1 MNFPVI
7 DVFRKGFSVMKSV
20 VMARS
25 ALFVLVLAFVLS
37 AAPAFAQAAAPPAA
51 QPPAQAA
58 PAPQPPAAFPQGAK
72 IALVNLQ
79 TIAQLSVDG
88 KTSTAKVQALIT
100 KKQAEAAAKA
110 KQLQD
115 NQNKLQ
121 QGGALLNET
130 ARAQLEKDIERQ
142 TVEQQ
147 RFEQDAQAEVMELQT
162 QLQGDFQEKLFP
174 ILNQMVVEKGLQVL
188 FSAADAG
195 IIAAD
200 PGIDLT
206 QEAIKR
212 FDAATA
218 AKAAA
223 PAAAAPT
230 AKPAAPTAKP
240 AAPATPAPKP

>member
-1 MNFPVI
+1 
-7 DVFRKGFSVMKSV
+7 MKSV
-20 VMARS
+20 VMVRTGPFVLS
-25 ALFVLVLAFVLS
+25 VLVLALVLS
-37 AAPAFAQAAAPPAA
+37 AAPAFAQAAAQPPAA
-51 QPPAQAA
+51 QPQAQPA
-58 PAPQPPAAFPQGAK
+58 PVPQPPAAFPQGAK
-72 IALVNLQ
+72 IGLVNLQ
-79 TIAQLSVDG
+79 QIAALSVDG
-88 KTSTAKVQALIT
+88 KASTAKVQALIT
-100 KKQAEAAAKA
+100 KKQGEAQAKA

-121 QGGALLNET
+121 QSGALMNDA

-162 QLQGDFQEKLFP
+162 QLQGVFQEKLFP

-206 QEAIKR
+206 LEAIKR
-212 FDAATA
+212 FDAATS
-218 AKAAA
+218 K
-223 PAAAAPT
+223 PAAAAP
-230 AKPAAPTAKP
+230 APATPGAKP
-240 AAPATPAPKP
+240 AAPAAPGAKPAVPATPPKP

>member
-1 MNFPVI
+1 
-7 DVFRKGFSVMKSV
+7 MKSV
-20 VMARS
+20 VMVRSARS
-25 ALFVLVLAFVLS
+25 VLSVLVLAFVLS
-37 AAPAFAQAAAPPAA
+37 AAPAFAQAAAQPPAA
-51 QPPAQAA
+51 QPQAQAA
-58 PAPQPPAAFPQGAK
+58 PVPQPPAAFPQGAK
-72 IALVNLQ
+72 IGLVNLQ
-79 TIAQLSVDG
+79 QIAALSVDG
-88 KTSTAKVQALIT
+88 KASTAKVQALIT
-100 KKQAEAAAKA
+100 KKQGEAASKA

-121 QGGALLNET
+121 QSGALMNDA

-162 QLQGDFQEKLFP
+162 QLQGTFQEKLFP
-174 ILNQMVVEKGLQVL
+174 ILNQMVVEKGLHVL

-206 QEAIKR
+206 LEAIKR

-218 AKAAA
+218 SK
-223 PAAAAPT
+223 PAAAAPAPAPG
-230 AKPAAPTAKP
+230 AKPAAAGPAPATPGAKP
-240 AAPATPAPKP
+240 AAPATPPKP

>member
-1 MNFPVI
+1 
-7 DVFRKGFSVMKSV
+7 MKSV
-20 VMARS
+20 VMVRPAPLVVS
-25 ALFVLVLAFVLS
+25 VLVLAFVLS
-37 AAPAFAQAAAPPAA
+37 AGPGFAQAAAA

-72 IALVNLQ
+72 VALVNLQ
-79 TIAQLSVDG
+79 QIAQLSVDG
-88 KTSTAKVQALIT
+88 KASTAKVQALIT

-115 NQNKLQ
+115 NQSKLQ
-121 QGGALLNET
+121 QSGALMNDA

-142 TVEQQ
+142 TLEQQ

-174 ILNQMVVEKGLQVL
+174 ILNQMVLEKGLQLL

-206 QEAIKR
+206 LEAIKR

-218 AKAAA
+218 SGA
-223 PAAAAPT
+223 
-230 AKPAAPTAKP
+230 AKPAATVAPGTKPAVPAAPGAKP

>member
-1 MNFPVI
+1 
-7 DVFRKGFSVMKSV
+7 MKSV
-20 VMARS
+20 VMVRTARLLLS
-25 ALFVLVLAFVLS
+25 VLVLAFVLS
-37 AAPAFAQAAAPPAA
+37 AAPAFAQAAAQPPAA
-51 QPPAQAA
+51 PPQAQAA

-79 TIAQLSVDG
+79 QIAQLSVDG
-88 KTSTAKVQALIT
+88 KASTARVQALIT
-100 KKQAEAAAKA
+100 KKQGEAAAKA
-110 KQLQD
+110 KALQD

-121 QGGALLNET
+121 QSGALMNDA

-142 TVEQQ
+142 TLEQQ

-162 QLQGDFQEKLFP
+162 QLQASFQERLFP
-174 ILNQMVVEKGLQVL
+174 ILNQMVLEKGLHVL

-206 QEAIKR
+206 LEAIKR

-218 AKAAA
+218 SNPSTSSTGSKPASA
-223 PAAAAPT
+223 PAAPG
-230 AKPAAPTAKP
+230 AKPAV
-240 AAPATPAPKP
+240 PATPPKP

>member
-1 MNFPVI
+1 
-7 DVFRKGFSVMKSV
+7 MKSV
-20 VMARS
+20 VMVRTGPYVLS
-25 ALFVLVLAFVLS
+25 VLVLALLLS
-37 AAPAFAQAAAPPAA
+37 AAPAFAQAAAQPPAA
-51 QPPAQAA
+51 QPQAQPA
-58 PAPQPPAAFPQGAK
+58 PVPQPPAAFPQGAK
-72 IALVNLQ
+72 IGLVNLQ
-79 TIAQLSVDG
+79 QIAALSVDG
-88 KTSTAKVQALIT
+88 KASTAKVQALIT
-100 KKQAEAAAKA
+100 KKQGEAAAKA

-121 QGGALLNET
+121 QSGALMNDA

-174 ILNQMVVEKGLQVL
+174 ILNQMVVEKGLHVL

-206 QEAIKR
+206 LEAIKR

-218 AKAAA
+218 SKPAA
-223 PAAAAPT
+223 PAAAPG
-230 AKPAAPTAKP
+230 AKPAAPVTPGAKP
-240 AAPATPAPKP
+240 AVPATPPKP

>member
-1 MNFPVI
+1 
-7 DVFRKGFSVMKSV
+7 MKSV
-20 VMARS
+20 VMLRS
-25 ALFVLVLAFVLS
+25 ALFVLLLAFVLS
-37 AAPAFAQAAAPPAA
+37 ATPTFAQGAAQPPAA
-51 QPPAQAA
+51 QPPAAQPPAAAA

-72 IALVNLQ
+72 VALVNLQ
-79 TIAQLSVDG
+79 QIAQLSVDG
-88 KTSTAKVQALIT
+88 KASTAKVQALIT
-100 KKQAEAAAKA
+100 KKQTEAAAKA

-115 NQNKLQ
+115 NQAKLQ
-121 QGGALLNET
+121 QSGALMNET

-142 TVEQQ
+142 TLEQQ
-147 RFEQDAQAEVMELQT
+147 RFEQDAQAEVTELQT

-174 ILNQMVVEKGLQVL
+174 ILNQMVVEKGLHML
-188 FSAADAG
+188 LSAADAG

-206 QEAIKR
+206 AEAIKR

-240 AAPATPAPKP
+240 AAPTAKPAPPATPAPKP

>member
-1 MNFPVI
+1 
-7 DVFRKGFSVMKSV
+7 MKT
-20 VMARS
+20 
-25 ALFVLVLAFVLS
+25 ALMVLVLAFVLS
-37 AAPAFAQAAAPPAA
+37 AAPAFAQAAAQPAAA

-72 IALVNLQ
+72 IGLVNLQ
-79 TIAQLSVDG
+79 QIAALSVDG
-88 KTSTAKVQALIT
+88 KASTAKVQALIT
-100 KKQAEAAAKA
+100 KKQTEAAAKA

-121 QGGALLNET
+121 QSGALMNDT
-130 ARAQLEKDIERQ
+130 ARAALEKDIERQ

-162 QLQGDFQEKLFP
+162 QLQGVFQEKLFP
-174 ILNQMVVEKGLQVL
+174 ILNQMVVEKGLHML
-188 FSAADAG
+188 LSAADAG

-206 QEAIKR
+206 LEAIKR

-218 AKAAA
+218 S
-223 PAAAAPT
+223 PAAAKPAATPAPT
-230 AKPAAPTAKP
+230 AKP
-240 AAPATPAPKP
+240 APATPAPKP

>member
-1 MNFPVI
+1 M
-7 DVFRKGFSVMKSV
+7 RSV
-20 VMARS
+20 VMVRS
-25 ALFVLVLAFVLS
+25 ARLVLSVLLLAFVLS
-37 AAPAFAQAAAPPAA
+37 AAPGFAQAAAPQPAA
-51 QPPAQAA
+51 QPPAQPA

-79 TIAQLSVDG
+79 QIAQLSVDG
-88 KTSTAKVQALIT
+88 KASTAKVQALIT
-100 KKQAEAAAKA
+100 KKQTEAAAKA

-121 QGGALLNET
+121 QSGALMNDA
-130 ARAQLEKDIERQ
+130 ARGQLEKDIERQ
-142 TVEQQ
+142 QLEQQ
-147 RFEQDAQAEVMELQT
+147 RFEQDAQAEVTELQT

-174 ILNQMVVEKGLQVL
+174 ILNQMVLEKGLQVL

-218 AKAAA
+218 S
-223 PAAAAPT
+223 PG
-230 AKPAAPTAKP
+230 AKP
-240 AAPATPAPKP
+240 AAPAAPAPKP

>member
-1 MNFPVI
+1 V
-7 DVFRKGFSVMKSV
+7 
-20 VMARS
+20 
-25 ALFVLVLAFVLS
+25 
-37 AAPAFAQAAAPPAA
+37 
-51 QPPAQAA
+51 
-58 PAPQPPAAFPQGAK
+58 PQPPAAFPQGAK
-72 IALVNLQ
+72 IGLVNLQ
-79 TIAQLSVDG
+79 QIAALSVDG
-88 KTSTAKVQALIT
+88 KASTAKVQALIT
-100 KKQAEAAAKA
+100 KKQGEAQVKA

-121 QGGALLNET
+121 QSGALMNDA

-162 QLQGDFQEKLFP
+162 QLQGVFQEKLFP
-174 ILNQMVVEKGLQVL
+174 ILNQMVVEKGLYVL

-206 QEAIKR
+206 LEAIKR

-218 AKAAA
+218 SKPAAAA
-223 PAAAAPT
+223 PAAAPGV
-230 AKPAAPTAKP
+230 KP
-240 AAPATPAPKP
+240 AAPAAPGAKPAVPATPPKP